1 MQEHKVARDGE
12 AGSRARSDFLGI
24 MSHELRTPLNA
35 ILGYSELMELGI
47 SGDLTEVTR
56 KQVGRIRLSAKHL
69 LALVNDILD
78 LAKVEAGR
86 LPINTLPTSV
96 SETLTAAVSMIE
108 CQAEAKKVHLAITPG
123 SEALPTY
130 IGDDERVR
138 QILANLLSNAVKCTG
153 PGGRVTVDA
162 EVAPPA
168 EGAVLLPRAFYIC
181 ISVTDTGCGIPKEKL
196 EAIFEP
202 FVQAD
207 MGLTRSQ
214 EGSGLGLTIG
224 RGLARAMGGDLTVVS
239 KLDVGSRF
247 TLWLPTEVRGNGDKP
262 KRVDV
267 PGSELSNRLVA
278 REGVHDGQDGD
289 RQVRGLAEIANKVL
303 AELEPILC
311 RIVASIRSDR
321 VIRPARDLRTSQV
334 ADHLSS
340 LIADMLSSLAVI
352 EEASGRPSQILADA
366 VEIQRVVADRHGAQR
381 ARLGWNEQAIRREFA
396 IIREELTRLIQEAVP
411 AGGELTVSEATRS
424 LGRFVD
430 QAEHVAVRALNRE
443 CGL

>member
-108 CQAEAKKVHLAITPG
+108 CQAKAKKVHLAITPG

-138 QILANLLSNAVKCTG
+138 
-153 PGGRVTVDA
+153 
-162 EVAPPA
+162 
-168 EGAVLLPRAFYIC
+168 
-181 ISVTDTGCGIPKEKL
+181 
-196 EAIFEP
+196 
-202 FVQAD
+202 
-207 MGLTRSQ
+207 
-214 EGSGLGLTIG
+214 
-224 RGLARAMGGDLTVVS
+224 
-239 KLDVGSRF
+239 
-247 TLWLPTEVRGNGDKP
+247 
-262 KRVDV
+262 
-267 PGSELSNRLVA
+267 
-278 REGVHDGQDGD
+278 
-289 RQVRGLAEIANKVL
+289 
-303 AELEPILC
+303 
-311 RIVASIRSDR
+311 
-321 VIRPARDLRTSQV
+321 
-334 ADHLSS
+334 
-340 LIADMLSSLAVI
+340 
-352 EEASGRPSQILADA
+352 QILADA